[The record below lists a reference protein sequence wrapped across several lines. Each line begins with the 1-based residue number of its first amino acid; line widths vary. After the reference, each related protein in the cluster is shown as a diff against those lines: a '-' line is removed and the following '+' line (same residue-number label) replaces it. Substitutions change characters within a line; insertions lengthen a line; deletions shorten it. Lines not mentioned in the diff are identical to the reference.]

1 MCYDRDRGEEHEK
14 QRFYLYFDDTDKS
27 ILLHSL
33 VTLRNQ
39 LLEQGR
45 YTDCVDEL
53 IIRVTHA
60 PVKKVKIS

>member
-1 MCYDRDRGEEHEK
+1 MRELK
-14 QRFYLYFDDTDKS
+14 FYLYFDEIEKT

-39 LLEQGR
+39 LIEQGR

-53 IIRVTHA
+53 IIKITRSS
-60 PVKKVKIS
+60 VKKVKFIL